1 MIVLKTRWVLGILI
15 VGTIASIMLA
25 TAVGSVS
32 VPIVTVV
39 RLLTQG
45 IFQLQVSDDER
56 GLATIIYLIRFPR
69 VIAAAVVGGSL
80 ALAGAMMQGLFRNPL
95 ADAGLIGV
103 SSGGALAGAIAIS
116 TGLGATSSFFLPCLT
131 FGGAVASAF
140 AVYFVASLSGRRAS
154 LMGLILCGVALNSLF
169 GSLTTLILSLSNDYE
184 ISRQIFFWLM
194 GGLDGR
200 GWSHI
205 QMILPFA
212 FSGTVAALFLSRD
225 LNLLLLG
232 DETASS
238 LGVHVERSRRLLLF
252 FASLLA
258 GSAVAIAGT
267 IGFVGLVVPHIM
279 RSIVGTDHSLL
290 VPASALGGAVFLVWC
305 DLLCRV
311 LIPFQEIQLGIVTAL
326 LGAPFFLHL
335 LIKKDLGHSRVAG

>member
-1 MIVLKTRWVLGILI
+1 MIVLKTRWDLGILI
-15 VGTIASIMLA
+15 VGTLASIMLA

-45 IFQLQVSDDER
+45 IFQLPVSDDER

-80 ALAGAMMQGLFRNPL
+80 ALAGTMMQGLFRNPL

-116 TGLGATSSFFLPCLT
+116 TGLGATSSFFLPFLT

-140 AVYFVASLSGRRAS
+140 VVYFVASLGGGRAS

-169 GSLTTLILSLSNDYE
+169 GSLTTLILSLSKDYE

-200 GWSHI
+200 GWTHV
-205 QMILPFA
+205 QMILPFV

-238 LGVHVERSRRLLLF
+238 LGVHVEQSRRFLLF

-335 LIKKDLGHSRVAG
+335 LIKRDLGYSRAA